1 MRKRRDFKCIS
12 LYMVYS
18 LGMTNNMLTHEIIGA
33 AIEVH
38 RHWGPG
44 LYEDIYE
51 KSLCRE
57 LHLRNIPF
65 KNQVQLP
72 LIYKGEHVGSD
83 LRLDLL
89 IDKTIVVEIK
99 AVSSLDV
106 IHEAQ
111 LLSYLRLTQCR
122 IGLLI
127 NFNTAVLKSGIK
139 RMVL

>member
-1 MRKRRDFKCIS
+1 LNALTREV
-12 LYMVYS
+12 VYS
-18 LGMTNNMLTHEIIGA
+18 STMTSDRLTHEIIGA

-65 KNQVQLP
+65 SNQVQLP
-72 LIYKGEHVGSD
+72 LLYKGEIVGTD

-89 IDKTIVVEIK
+89 VDKAVVVEIK
-99 AVSSLDV
+99 AVSRLEI

-127 NFNTAVLKSGIK
+127 NFNSAVLKSGIK